1 MLDYVDTDE
10 DLLLKQALEMSMQP
24 TASDDEQTS
33 AAAPSL
39 ASRDFSMMS
48 EDEQVAYAMQMSM
61 DPTSA
66 GRSDTAAVG
75 FSLLRQST
83 LLKCSHTEWLL

>member
-1 MLDYVDTDE
+1 LAGYTEYLRGTETDE

-33 AAAPSL
+33 APSL
-39 ASRDFSMMS
+39 ATRDFSMMS

-61 DPTSA
+61 DPTSIGQFVFA
-66 GRSDTAAVG
+66 QRFYFCFIFFP
-75 FSLLRQST
+75 FSVL
-83 LLKCSHTEWLL
+83 